1 MIPEFY
7 GIPNAA
13 PFWHWATLFHFG
25 LVALAGGMAFVTAI
39 AGLRDHP
46 RTRTYA
52 LVAIVLILLDLATLW
67 LESPARFRFTHVW
80 IFLSFEPTSPIWLGA
95 WGLTVSLL
103 TSLLLWLKRGP
114 RMLWSSILV
123 ATSSM
128 ALIYPGLALAVN
140 TNRPMWL
147 PLITVL
153 FPLTAMVTVVALALL
168 FRQAWARRW
177 LVPLSLA
184 SVLLSLAYLF
194 GLYTTPIDA
203 GHSLAYFWDHGGPL
217 FVLGLAFLLAPVLVR
232 RFPFVIAVAPLVGAT
247 IVRSLIVE
255 IGQHQGFGF

>member
-13 PFWHWATLFHFG
+13 PFWHWATLFHFA
-25 LVALAGGMAFVTAI
+25 LVALAGGAAFVTAL
-39 AGLRDHP
+39 AAMRKHP

-52 LVAIVLILLDLATLW
+52 LVAVALILLDLIMLW

-80 IFLSFEPTSPIWLGA
+80 IFLSFSPTSAIWLGA
-95 WGLTVSLL
+95 WGLSASLVASLL
-103 TSLLLWLKRGP
+103 VWLGRGP
-114 RMLWSSILV
+114 RMVWSIVLLV
-123 ATSSM
+123 SSSM

-147 PLITVL
+147 PMIVVL
-153 FPLTAMVTVVALALL
+153 FPLTALVSVVALALL
-168 FRQAWARRW
+168 FRQGWARRW
-177 LVPLSLA
+177 IVPLSLA
-184 SVLLSLAYLF
+184 SALLSVAYLF
-194 GLYTTPIDA
+194 GLYTTPLDA

-217 FVLGLAFLLAPVLVR
+217 FVLGLAFLTVPALLRRAPVYV
-232 RFPFVIAVAPLVGAT
+232 AVAPLLGAT